1 MEALIST
8 IEIYRGT
15 AIALSFAAAFAGGVL
30 TSFTPCVYP
39 MIPLTVGYACA
50 NNVGGS
56 KLRSFTLSL
65 VYLLQ
70 VAVIYTALGIF
81 AAVSGRF
88 FGEVERRA
96 AYEVAL

>member
-1 MEALIST
+1 
-8 IEIYRGT
+8 
-15 AIALSFAAAFAGGVL
+15 
-30 TSFTPCVYP
+30 
-39 MIPLTVGYACA
+39 A